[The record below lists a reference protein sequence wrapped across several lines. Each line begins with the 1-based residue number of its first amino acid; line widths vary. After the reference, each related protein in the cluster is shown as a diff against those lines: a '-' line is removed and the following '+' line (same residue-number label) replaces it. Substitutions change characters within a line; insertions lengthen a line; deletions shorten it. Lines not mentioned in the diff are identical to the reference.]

1 MNDNL
6 IKVALDVGSSKIRII
21 VGELSEKGEK
31 IQILTSLEASSKG
44 MVKGQVE
51 DLESLSQFVKQ
62 VIEEAEVS
70 TGHKIEKVSIGV
82 SGKHIKSRTKNIKF
96 DFLEGDKVIEEK
108 DLKKLY
114 EIAQNEIMQPQEQ
127 LLKKEIYNIRVDNSG
142 ILKHPIGMAGSFI
155 EGDVHLITAEKAQLE
170 SLVEVIN
177 RAGKGVENITLNAY
191 ASAQAVLTP
200 EDKKMGVALIDI
212 GEGSTDLIIFK
223 NEKLIYSKS
232 IPLGGMHYTNDI
244 GYILQLERH
253 NAEELRN
260 LCQNKRLEES
270 ISIKIDGEEKNFSVS
285 SIRDIID
292 ARSGDIIRYVVGAIE
307 ESGFKGYLGNGVI
320 LTGGV
325 VMVEGVVEKLSK
337 DLNYKVKIGM
347 PMKIKGMPEVH
358 PSMSTSLG
366 ILLETLENEH
376 DRRKNKKKNEEKE
389 ENKIPEEKVSEVKAS
404 EKEKKVS
411 EKATKKSS
419 KKLFNIREWLSN
431 FI

>member
-1 MNDNL
+1 MKDNL
-6 IKVALDVGSSKIRII
+6 IKAALDVGSSKVRIM

-31 IQILTSLEASSKG
+31 IKILTSLEASSRG

-62 VIEEAEVS
+62 AIENAEKNI
-70 TGHKIEKVSIGV
+70 GHKIDKVSIGIA
-82 SGKHIKSRTKNIKF
+82 GKHIKSRTKNIKF

-108 DLKKLY
+108 DLDKLY
-114 EIAQNEIMQPQEQ
+114 KVAQNQILQPQEK

-142 ILKHPIGMAGSFI
+142 ILKHPVGMAGSFI
-155 EGDVHLITAEKAQLE
+155 EGDVHLITADESQLE
-170 SLVEVIN
+170 SLVEVVN
-177 RAGKGVENITLNAY
+177 RAGRGVENITLNAY
-191 ASAQAVLTP
+191 ASAQAILTP

-223 NEKLIYSKS
+223 NDKLIYSKS

-244 GYILQLERH
+244 GYILQLDRRY
-253 NAEELRN
+253 AEELRN
-260 LCQNKRLEES
+260 LCQDKKLEES
-270 ISIKIDGEEKNFSVS
+270 ITIKIDGEDQTFSVS

-292 ARSGDIIRYVVGAIE
+292 ARSGDISRYVIGAIE
-307 ESGFKGYLGNGVI
+307 ESGFKGYLGNGII

-347 PMKIKGMPEVH
+347 PMKIKGMPETH

-376 DRRKNKKKNEEKE
+376 DRIKNKKSYDVEEEKDILE
-389 ENKIPEEKVSEVKAS
+389 EKTSEVKVSETDKKVV
-404 EKEKKVS
+404 EKE
-411 EKATKKSS
+411 TKKSK
-419 KKLFNIREWLSN
+419 KKLFDLREWLSN